1 MTQGTEER
9 RVVTMLFADL
19 VGSTALTEK
28 VHPEEAKLILGDAVA
43 RLITVVES
51 YGGYVKDLAGDGLL
65 AFFGAP
71 TAHEDDPERATRA
84 GLDMTEMIGQ
94 YAEEVRR
101 GWGFEGFAV
110 RVGIHTGEVIV
121 GPVGGGQRVEFG
133 AFGDAVNTAARIQAA
148 APPGAVLVTDATR
161 RLVADRF
168 QWGRAQ
174 ELDLKGK
181 TAPVTAF
188 RVSGTIGGQPAAAPG
203 GGGAARMVGR
213 EAELVA
219 GQEMV
224 EAAVAG
230 QGGVLFIVGEPGI
243 GKSRL
248 AAELHQFATESGCT
262 WLEGRC
268 VSYGE
273 GLPYWPYRDLLRA
286 WLGLGMQEPEVRMRV
301 LLMRRLEEVFGAE
314 TAGLYPYLASV
325 MGLEGETGPG
335 SKLAAVSPEAIQY
348 RTFEIFTDLVGRL
361 AASRPVTLHI
371 DDLHW
376 ADRTSLQLTE
386 QLLTLVE
393 TAPVL
398 LVFSLRPETEHE
410 AWALKEK
417 SARDYRHLHRELAL
431 GALGETAERDLVTAL
446 AGSNRLGEG
455 AQATVLE
462 AAGGNPFYIEELVR
476 SLAERGR
483 PGEAD
488 PADTSLLPKT
498 LEGVIL
504 ARIDRLQPAWREVV
518 TSASVLGRSFGFDLL
533 RAATEVDAGPLREAV
548 HHLLRLDLLMAD
560 RSGQALSYRFKHA
573 LIQEAAYKT
582 LVKARRAAIHRR
594 AAEWFETFY
603 AGRLERVYGLIA
615 HHWERA
621 EDVEKAAEYAEL
633 AGDRALNDWALDAA
647 IEHYRQLLLL
657 VKGTVREG
665 ETAELLFRLATTLH
679 LAMRFRE
686 ANEVWAE
693 AFRSWETRPAT
704 QVEATATLRIGS
716 LTLPWSRARSM
727 GYYAINQ
734 QLVQQ
739 LNDSLAVAR
748 RHPYLVPHLA
758 RSWEVSDD
766 GLRYIIRLR
775 ESTWSDGAPL
785 LARDM
790 VDTYLLSLEPGG
802 SPSSSLVY
810 IVEGAEER
818 VRLGTPR
825 ESVGVHALDDHTVEI
840 RLRRPSPY
848 FIFLFVYPEFLALRD
863 DATNGPFQIERM
875 DADAIILERV
885 AGYERGRGGN
895 VKRVE
900 WERVSE
906 EALLDPA
913 RASEFD
919 VFSAPTLVDRL
930 AAPEHGLRPAAGP
943 QTLSLFVAFPGEG
956 ALEVDVHL
964 RRALALSID
973 RGQVLPL
980 LRYGQSVATGGLVP
994 PDLPGHSPGIAL
1006 GYDLEA
1012 ARAELALSTYRR
1024 LLKVVCAVEQRAPY
1038 QEVLVEGWRRDL
1050 GLEIEL
1056 AELPLATNHT
1066 WRGIAQVSLWHWV
1079 AHAPDPE
1086 YFLRNLLHGGMPTR
1100 AAGWHLPELDDLLD
1114 RALAAASGAERLAL
1128 FHQADR
1134 LAIREA
1140 CVIPVAYGGVVTFH
1154 QRWVHGWWHWGAP
1167 WQSWDELTID
1177 PTSPRAG
1184 G

>member
-1 MTQGTEER
+1 
-9 RVVTMLFADL
+9 
-19 VGSTALTEK
+19 
-28 VHPEEAKLILGDAVA
+28 
-43 RLITVVES
+43 
-51 YGGYVKDLAGDGLL
+51 
-65 AFFGAP
+65 
-71 TAHEDDPERATRA
+71 
-84 GLDMTEMIGQ
+84 
-94 YAEEVRR
+94 
-101 GWGFEGFAV
+101 
-110 RVGIHTGEVIV
+110 
-121 GPVGGGQRVEFG
+121 
-133 AFGDAVNTAARIQAA
+133 
-148 APPGAVLVTDATR
+148 VTDATR

-203 GGGAARMVGR
+203 GGGAARIVGR

-446 AGSNRLGEG
+446 AGSNGLGEG

-818 VRLGTPR
+818 VRLGTPGSR
-825 ESVGVHALDDHTVEI
+825 SGSTRWTI
-840 RLRRPSPY
+840 TPS
-848 FIFLFVYPEFLALRD
+848 RS
-863 DATNGPFQIERM
+863 GC
-875 DADAIILERV
+875 
-885 AGYERGRGGN
+885 
-895 VKRVE
+895 
-900 WERVSE
+900 
-906 EALLDPA
+906 
-913 RASEFD
+913 
-919 VFSAPTLVDRL
+919 
-930 AAPEHGLRPAAGP
+930 
-943 QTLSLFVAFPGEG
+943 
-956 ALEVDVHL
+956 
-964 RRALALSID
+964 
-973 RGQVLPL
+973 
-980 LRYGQSVATGGLVP
+980 
-994 PDLPGHSPGIAL
+994 
-1006 GYDLEA
+1006 A
-1012 ARAELALSTYRR
+1012 ARRRTSSSSSSTPSSWRFGTMPPTDPSR
-1024 LLKVVCAVEQRAPY
+1024 SS
-1038 QEVLVEGWRRDL
+1038 GW
-1050 GLEIEL
+1050 
-1056 AELPLATNHT
+1056 
-1066 WRGIAQVSLWHWV
+1066 
-1079 AHAPDPE
+1079 
-1086 YFLRNLLHGGMPTR
+1086 TR
-1100 AAGWHLPELDDLLD
+1100 TRSSWSES
-1114 RALAAASGAERLAL
+1114 RVTSGA
-1128 FHQADR
+1128 
-1134 LAIREA
+1134 
-1140 CVIPVAYGGVVTFH
+1140 
-1154 QRWVHGWWHWGAP
+1154 GAG
-1167 WQSWDELTID
+1167 T
-1177 PTSPRAG
+1177 
-1184 G
+1184 